1 MNFNS
6 LKKNLKKEFSPKHQ
20 LKMAILGDTATQ
32 FLSTAIVGYAV
43 EEGIKLDVYEAPY
56 NQIALQFKNPMSDL
70 HDFKPNYILIFEA
83 ETKLKDDFYK
93 KPTEEKNRFA
103 QQKIE
108 TVKEYSSIAKQLGAT
123 ILYFNFC
130 EVNDGVYGNYAAQ
143 YPESFIYQCRELNF
157 ELGKLA
163 SETTGF
169 YLVDLLSQQNK
180 YGINFIKDNQL
191 LIQADMYFTLD
202 FLPLIAKNV
211 IDIIKVRLGDLK
223 KCLILDLDN
232 TTWGGIIGDDGIN
245 NIQIGGLGIG
255 KAFTK
260 LQYWAKEL
268 KNRGIIL
275 CVASKNT
282 ESIALEPFQQHQEMV
297 LKEDD
302 ISVFMANWDNKVTN
316 IQKIQEILNIGFD
329 SMVFLDDNPFE
340 REMVKQNLPL
350 VTVPDLPEN
359 PAEYLDY
366 VNSLN
371 LFEAA
376 NVTQLDNKRTVQY
389 KEEAN
394 RVKAKTYFDN
404 EDAFLQ
410 SLAMTCKV
418 EAISP
423 FSLPRI
429 AQLSLRS
436 NQFNLRTIRFD
447 EESLSNYSNN
457 PNHNVISFS
466 LKDKYGDYG
475 LIAALFLEKR
485 AEELFIE
492 NWIMSCRVLKRG
504 MEKFTLNYL
513 VEFAKS
519 LGCSKIGGQYLAT
532 PKNALVKEHYKD
544 LGFLANQADDSYWS
558 LDIANYQPFEVQIQT
573 TI

>member
-6 LKKNLKKEFSPKHQ
+6 LKKNLKKDFSPKRHFK
-20 LKMAILGDTATQ
+20 LAILGDTATQ
-32 FLSTAIVGYAV
+32 FLSTAIAGYAV
-43 EEGIKLDVYEAPY
+43 EEEIKIEIYEAPY
-56 NQIALQFKNPMSDL
+56 NQIELQFKNPSSDL
-70 HDFKPNYILIFEA
+70 HAFNPDYILIFEA
-83 ETKLKDDFYK
+83 ESKLRDDFYK
-93 KPTEEKNRFA
+93 TAPLERNSFSET
-103 QQKIE
+103 KIE
-108 TVKEYSSIAKQLGAT
+108 IIKDYANAAKEIGAT
-123 ILYFNFC
+123 LLYLNFC
-130 EVNDGVYGNYAAQ
+130 EINDGVYGNYAAQ
-143 YPESFIYQCRELNF
+143 YPNSFLFQCRQLNL

-163 SETTGF
+163 STITGF
-169 YLVDLLSQQNK
+169 YIIDLLNLQNT
-180 YGINFIKDNQL
+180 YGINFIKDKQL

-202 FLPLIAKNV
+202 FLPIVAKNI
-211 IDIIKVRLGDLK
+211 IDVIKVRLGDLK

-255 KAFTK
+255 KAYSK

-282 ESIALEPFQQHQEMV
+282 EHIALEPFQSHQEMI

-302 ISVFMANWDNKVTN
+302 ISVFMANWDNKATN

-329 SMVFLDDNPFE
+329 SMVFIDDNPFE
-340 REMVKQNLPL
+340 REMVKQNLPK

-359 PAEYLDY
+359 PVDYLDY
-366 VNSLN
+366 INSLN

-376 NVTQLDNKRTVQY
+376 NITQLDTKRTEQY
-389 KEEAN
+389 KEEAK
-394 RVKAKTYFDN
+394 RVKAKTYFDD
-404 EDAFLQ
+404 EETFLE
-410 SLAMTCKV
+410 SLNMACHA
-418 EAISP
+418 ELINS

-436 NQFNLRTIRFD
+436 NQFNLRTVRFD
-447 EESLSNYSNN
+447 EEILAKFNSNE
-457 PNHNVISFS
+457 NHHVISFS

-485 AEELFIE
+485 EQELFIN

-513 VEFAKS
+513 IDFAKTIQ
-519 LGCSKIGGQYLAT
+519 CNQIIGEYLPT
-532 PKNALVKEHYKD
+532 PKNLLVQDHYKD
-544 LGFLANQADDSYWS
+544 LGFNDIGNGLWALAIDT
-558 LDIANYQPFEVQIQT
+558 YQTFKVQIQT
-573 TI
+573 II

>member
-43 EEGIKLDVYEAPY
+43 EEAIKLDVYEAPY

-93 KPTEEKNRFA
+93 TPTEEKNSFA

-302 ISVFMANWDNKVTN
+302 VSVFMANWDNKVTN

-394 RVKAKTYFDN
+394 RVKAKNYFDN

-457 PNHNVISFS
+457 PNHKVISFS

-544 LGFLANQADDSYWS
+544 LGFLANQTDDSYWS

>member
-6 LKKNLKKEFSPKHQ
+6 LKKNLKKDFSPKHQ
-20 LKMAILGDTATQ
+20 LKLAILGDTATQ
-32 FLSTAIVGYAV
+32 FLSTAIAGYAV
-43 EEGIKLDVYEAPY
+43 EKAIKLDIYEAPY
-56 NQIALQFKNPMSDL
+56 NQIALQFKNPTSDL

-93 KPTEEKNRFA
+93 TAASEKTSFA
-103 QQKIE
+103 ENKIE
-108 TVKEYSSIAKQLGAT
+108 TIKEYIATAKQLGSN

-130 EVNDGVYGNYAAQ
+130 EVDDGVYGNYAAQ
-143 YPESFIYQCRELNF
+143 YPESFIYQCRQLNF

-163 SETTGF
+163 SETSGF
-169 YLVDLLSQQNK
+169 YLVDLLSQQSK

-202 FLPLIAKNV
+202 FLPIIAKNV
-211 IDIIKVRLGDLK
+211 IDIISVRLGDLK

-282 ESIALEPFQQHQEMV
+282 ENIALEPFQLHQEMV

-359 PAEYLDY
+359 PAEYLNY
-366 VNSLN
+366 INSLN

-394 RVKAKTYFDN
+394 RVKAKTYFEN

-410 SLAMTCKV
+410 SLAMACKA
-418 EAISP
+418 EPITA

-436 NQFNLRTIRFD
+436 NQFNLRTVRFD
-447 EESLSNYSNN
+447 EESLTNYSSN
-457 PNHNVISFS
+457 PNHQVISFS

-485 AEELFIE
+485 EKELFID

-504 MEKFTLNYL
+504 MEKFTLNHL
-513 VEFAKS
+513 VDFAKTM
-519 LGCSKIGGQYLAT
+519 GCNKIVGEYLPT
-532 PKNALVKEHYKD
+532 PKNALVKDHYQD
-544 LGFLANQADDSYWS
+544 LGFKPNTTNDSLWI
-558 LDIANYQPFEVQIQT
+558 LDITNYQPFEVQIQT
-573 TI
+573 II

>member
-6 LKKNLKKEFSPKHQ
+6 LKKNLKKDFSPKHQ
-20 LKMAILGDTATQ
+20 LKLAILGDTATQ
-32 FLSTAIVGYAV
+32 FLSTAIAGYAV
-43 EEGIKLDVYEAPY
+43 EKAIKLDIYEAPY
-56 NQIALQFKNPMSDL
+56 NQIALQFKNPISDL

-93 KPTEEKNRFA
+93 TAASERTSFA
-103 QQKIE
+103 ENKIE
-108 TVKEYSSIAKQLGAT
+108 TIKEYIATAKQLGSN

-130 EVNDGVYGNYAAQ
+130 EVDDGVYGNYAAQ
-143 YPESFIYQCRELNF
+143 YPESFIYQCRQLNF

-163 SETTGF
+163 SETSGF
-169 YLVDLLSQQNK
+169 YLVDLLSQQSK

-202 FLPLIAKNV
+202 FLPIIAKNV
-211 IDIIKVRLGDLK
+211 IDIISVRLGDLK

-282 ESIALEPFQQHQEMV
+282 ENIALEPFQLHQEMV

-359 PAEYLDY
+359 PAEYLNY
-366 VNSLN
+366 INSLN

-394 RVKAKTYFDN
+394 RVKAKTYFEN

-410 SLAMTCKV
+410 SLAMACKA
-418 EAISP
+418 EPITA

-436 NQFNLRTIRFD
+436 NQFNLRTVRFD
-447 EESLSNYSNN
+447 EESLTNYSSN
-457 PNHNVISFS
+457 PNHQVISFS

-485 AEELFIE
+485 AKELFID

-504 MEKFTLNYL
+504 MEKFTLNHL
-513 VEFAKS
+513 VDFAKTM
-519 LGCSKIGGQYLAT
+519 GCDKIVGEYLPT
-532 PKNALVKEHYKD
+532 PKNALVKDHYQD
-544 LGFLANQADDSYWS
+544 LGFKPNTTNDSLWI
-558 LDIANYQPFEVQIQT
+558 LDITNYQPFEVQIQT
-573 TI
+573 II

>member
-6 LKKNLKKEFSPKHQ
+6 LKKNLKKEFSPNHQ
-20 LKMAILGDTATQ
+20 LRLAILGDTATQ
-32 FLSTAIVGYAV
+32 FLSTAVIGYAV
-43 EEGIKLDVYEAPY
+43 EEAIKLDVYEAPY
-56 NQIALQFKNPMSDL
+56 NQIALQFKNPNSDL

-83 ETKLKDDFYK
+83 ETKLKDDFYRT
-93 KPTEEKNRFA
+93 PSEKRNSFA
-103 QQKIE
+103 QQKID
-108 TVKEYSSIAKQLGAT
+108 TVREYISIAKELEAT
-123 ILYFNFC
+123 VLYLNFC

-143 YPESFIYQCRELNF
+143 YTESFIYQCRQLNF

-163 SETTGF
+163 AQTSGF

-180 YGINFIKDNQL
+180 YGINFIKDSQL

-202 FLPLIAKNV
+202 FLPIIAKNV
-211 IDIIKVRLGDLK
+211 VDIIKVRLGDLK

-268 KNRGIIL
+268 KYRGIIL

-282 ESIALEPFQQHQEMV
+282 ENIALEPFQLHQEMV

-329 SMVFLDDNPFE
+329 AMVFLDDNPFE

-366 VNSLN
+366 VTSLN

-410 SLAMTCKV
+410 SLGMACKA
-418 EAISP
+418 EPITP

-447 EESLSNYSNN
+447 EASLSNYCSDA
-457 PNHNVISFS
+457 NHRVISFS
-466 LKDKYGDYG
+466 LNDKYGDYG

-485 AEELFIE
+485 AEVLFIE

-504 MEKFTLNYL
+504 MEKFTLNHL
-513 VEFAKS
+513 VDLAKS
-519 LGCSKIGGQYLAT
+519 MGCAQIVGQYLPT
-532 PKNALVKEHYKD
+532 PKNALVKNHYQE
-544 LGFLANQADDSYWS
+544 LGFSADQTDHS
-558 LDIANYQPFEVQIQT
+558 LWLLTTETYKAFEVQIQT
-573 TI
+573 II

>member
-6 LKKNLKKEFSPKHQ
+6 LKKNLKKDFSPKHQ
-20 LKMAILGDTATQ
+20 FRMAILGDTATQ
-32 FLSTAIVGYAV
+32 FLSTAVAGYAV
-43 EEGIKLDVYEAPY
+43 EKAIKLDIYEAPY
-56 NQIALQFKNPMSDL
+56 NQIALQFKNPTSDL
-70 HDFKPNYILIFEA
+70 HDFRPDYILIFEA

-93 KPTEEKNRFA
+93 SAATEKSTFA
-103 QQKIE
+103 ENKIE
-108 TVKEYSSIAKQLGAT
+108 EVKEYIAIAKQLGAT
-123 ILYFNFC
+123 IIYFNFC

-143 YPESFIYQCRELNF
+143 YPESFIYQCRQLNF

-163 SETTGF
+163 AQTNGF
-169 YLVDLLSQQNK
+169 YLVDLLDQQNK
-180 YGINFIKDNQL
+180 HGINFIKDNQL
-191 LIQADMYFTLD
+191 LIQADMYFALD
-202 FLPLIAKNV
+202 FLPIIAKNI
-211 IDIIKVRLGDLK
+211 IDIISVRLGDLK

-255 KAFTK
+255 KAFSK

-282 ESIALEPFQQHQEMV
+282 ESIALEPFQAHQEMV

-394 RVKAKTYFDN
+394 RVKAKTYFEN

-410 SLAMTCKV
+410 SLAMVCKV
-418 EAISP
+418 EPITA

-436 NQFNLRTIRFD
+436 NQFNLRTVRFD
-447 EESLSNYSNN
+447 EESLSNYGSN
-457 PNHNVISFS
+457 PNHRVISFS

-485 AEELFIE
+485 EAELFID

-504 MEKFTLNYL
+504 MEKFTLNHL
-513 VEFAKS
+513 VDLAKS
-519 LGCSKIGGQYLAT
+519 MDCSKIVGQYIPT
-532 PKNALVKEHYKD
+532 PKNVLVKEHYQD
-544 LGFLANQADDSYWS
+544 LGFKPNTTDESLWI
-558 LDIANYQPFEVQIQT
+558 LDIKQFQPLEVQIQT
-573 TI
+573 IT